1 MNPRRAL
8 LALVAAIAL
17 GAAVLVVIAASNRS
31 TAPALAAARAHR
43 AAAIPTAISASVSDT
58 PSGPAMPSGFVGV
71 SIEFKAVQQYT
82 GRDPS
87 AINPVFVR
95 LLKALAP
102 GQAPSIRIGGNST
115 DQTWWPMRDTISPPG
130 IRYTLTPDWLR
141 TTHALGQAL
150 GAKMI
155 VGVNLAA
162 GRPAIA
168 AAESRALV
176 SGIGRRFIQA
186 LEIGN
191 EPDIYTQFPWYS
203 GHGGLGIYARPQ
215 NYDVGQFTTDY
226 SRWSTALPDLPLA
239 GPAFAELTW
248 LSGLGQFIAAEP
260 RLNVVTV
267 HRYPLRACVTDPI
280 SPGYP
285 TIPALLSDASAAG
298 LAQPLAPYIQVAH
311 AAGVPFRVGEM
322 NSAACRGRPG
332 VSDTFASA
340 LWVLDTFFN
349 LASEGADGVNV
360 HTFPGAPYQLF
371 TFTDSKQ
378 GWRGSVHPEYYGM
391 LMFAQAFP
399 PGAQL
404 LPVTAP
410 AGPVKIWATRSPTGR
425 TRIVLINKSTTAIT
439 NVQLQ
444 VPGSGGKA
452 SLEWLQAPS
461 AAAKTG
467 VTLGGRTFGTSTKTG
482 QLPSMRTAPIT
493 ATQGSYSIT
502 LPAASAVLLTQ

>member
-1 MNPRRAL
+1 MNARRAL
-8 LALVAAIAL
+8 LALVAALAL
-17 GAAVLVVIAASNRS
+17 GVAVLVAVAIPTPS
-31 TAPALAAARAHR
+31 TPPALAATAAHR
-43 AAAIPTAISASVSDT
+43 AAAIPTSISASVSDT
-58 PSGPAMPSGFVGV
+58 PTGQAMPPGFVGV
-71 SIEFKAVQQYT
+71 SLEFKAVQEYT
-82 GRDPS
+82 GSDPS
-87 AINPVFVR
+87 AVNPVFVH

-102 GQAPSIRIGGNST
+102 GQAPVVRIGGNST
-115 DQTWWPMRDTISPPG
+115 DQTWWPMRGTIPPAG
-130 IRYTLTPDWLR
+130 LRYTLTPDWLR
-141 TTHALGQAL
+141 TTHALAQAL
-150 GAKMI
+150 GARMI
-155 VGVNLAA
+155 VGINLAA

-168 AAESRALV
+168 AAEGKALV
-176 SGIGRRFIQA
+176 SGIGRQFIQG

-203 GHGGLGIYARPQ
+203 GHGGLTIYARPQ
-215 NYDVGQFTTDY
+215 DYDVSQFTADY

-248 LSGLGQFIAAEP
+248 LTGLAQFITAEP
-260 RLNVVTV
+260 RLHVVTM
-267 HRYPLRACVTDPI
+267 HRYPLRACVSDPI
-280 SPGYP
+280 APGYP

-298 LAQPLAPYIQVAH
+298 LAQPLYQYIQLAH
-311 AAGVPFRVGEM
+311 AAGLPFRVAEM
-322 NSAACRGRPG
+322 NSAACRGRSG

-349 LASEGADGVNV
+349 LASEGADGVNI

-371 TFTDSKQ
+371 TFTHSKP

-425 TRIVLINKSTTAIT
+425 TRIVLINKSTTTIT
-439 NVQLQ
+439 HVQLQ
-444 VPGSGGKA
+444 VPGSGGNA
-452 SLEWLQAPS
+452 SLDWLQAPS
-461 AAAKTG
+461 ASSTTG
-467 VTLGGRTFGTSTKTG
+467 VTLGGRTFGTASRTG
-482 QLPSMRTAPIT
+482 QLPPAHTVSIT
-493 ATQGSYSIT
+493 ATQGSYSLT